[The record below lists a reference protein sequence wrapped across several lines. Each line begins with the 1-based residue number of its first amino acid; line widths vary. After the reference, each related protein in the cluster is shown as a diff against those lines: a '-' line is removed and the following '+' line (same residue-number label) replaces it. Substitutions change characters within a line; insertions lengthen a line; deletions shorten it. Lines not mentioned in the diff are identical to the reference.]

1 MELKSIHSPNYRI
14 LIQHLRSAREANGI
28 TQKQLA
34 DLLGC
39 NQTIISKIE
48 TLERRID
55 IIELR
60 TICQKINISFID
72 FIIKVERDLL

>member
-1 MELKSIHSPNYRI
+1 METKTIHSKNYRA
-14 LIQHLRSAREANGI
+14 LIRHLRDARVSQGV

-34 DLLGC
+34 ELLGC

-60 TICQKINISFID
+60 TICQNIGISFID
-72 FIIKVERDLL
+72 FIINIEKELK